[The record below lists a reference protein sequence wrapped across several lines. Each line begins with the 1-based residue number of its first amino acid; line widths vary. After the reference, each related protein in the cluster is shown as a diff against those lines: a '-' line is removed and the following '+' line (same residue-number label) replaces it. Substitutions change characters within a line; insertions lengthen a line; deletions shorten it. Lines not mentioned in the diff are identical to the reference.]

1 MMKILEYILKRGA
14 EVQVTAIPAP
24 PDCPS
29 SIHNCFEKVFKHEVE
44 NNVGVSKLAKMS
56 FDEEDWA
63 TWNFMQGLMRGH
75 QKQDDG
81 RIVRGTCLKRE
92 KRYLLTSPEN
102 YWTGVLFYK

>member
-63 TWNFMQGLMRGH
+63 NWNFTQGLMRGH

-81 RIVRGTCLKRE
+81 WIVRGTCLKRE